1 MRAYHVF
8 FTTQYTQVCLEQ
20 CCFGASVS
28 NSLANIKCGDI
39 AFLFDGLKRK
49 LFGPLEIVSDQQY
62 VDVRPIYG
70 MDKRG
75 NTRYKNRVWFKTG
88 NAKETLIVKIYSTER
103 DPFKPSFL
111 LNRHIISTLIANK
124 QVNATPLT
132 NTEGQYLTEKCIALG
147 KNIRCPCPNIPPNIE
162 PVFPAL
168 VFRRPIS
175 EAWVEVL
182 ILNKKCRGY
191 LIESLN
197 TFTNQASCYNQF
209 VVGFQRQI
217 DLLIDDQDKLAL
229 IEIKRANNLQNPYEQ
244 IIEYLYYCLSSFR
257 LHYSRSSSIK
267 SIVLVAL
274 IENGSIY
281 LANDLINKFQKRCV
295 KISFKENIEIEPH
308 IIIYNVS
315 PDGLETE
322 PFVK

>member
-8 FTTQYTQVCLEQ
+8 FTTRYTQVCLEQ

-28 NSLANIKCGDI
+28 NSLANVKCGDT
-39 AFLFDGLKRK
+39 AFLFDGLKRT
-49 LFGPLEIVSDQQY
+49 LFGPLEIVTDQQY

-70 MDKRG
+70 VDKRG

-88 NAKETLIVKIYSTER
+88 KAKETLIVKIYSTER
-103 DPFKPSFL
+103 DPFKSSFL
-111 LNRHIISTLIANK
+111 LNRYIISTLIANK

-132 NTEGQYLTEKCIALG
+132 NTEGQYLTEECIALG
-147 KNIRCPCPNIPPNIE
+147 KNIRCPCPKIPADIE
-162 PVFPAL
+162 PVFSSL

-175 EAWVEVL
+175 EAGVEVL
-182 ILNKKCRGY
+182 VLNKKCRGY
-191 LIESLN
+191 LLEFLN
-197 TFTNQASCYNQF
+197 TFTNQASYSNQF
-209 VVGFQRQI
+209 ILGFQRQI

-267 SIVLVAL
+267 SIDLVAL
-274 IENGSIY
+274 IENGSNY
-281 LANDLINKFQKRCV
+281 LADDLIKKFQKRCI
-295 KISFKENIEIEPH
+295 KISFKENVEIKPH
-308 IIIYNVS
+308 IIVYTVS
-315 PDGLETE
+315 PDGLETKI
-322 PFVK
+322 FG